1 MKKKVIALS
10 LLAAAVVGAGVLAG
24 CGSETPTEPVTEEQ
38 IVSAVVTEEG
48 RQEEALARAK
58 TLVAE
63 QALSYEQTVQ
73 ALGGEG
79 YTVNEAVYGT
89 SNCGADWDA
98 QAVRKAEEYLV
109 ADPDM
114 TADTL
119 AQKLEADGFSE
130 EEVQHGVDENRLLIR
145 MEIA

>member
-38 IVSAVVTEEG
+38 IVSTVVTEEG

-79 YTVNEAVYGT
+79 YTVNEAVYGA

>member
-10 LLAAAVVGAGVLAG
+10 LLAAAALSAGVLAG
-24 CGSETPTEPVTEEQ
+24 CGNEVPTESMPEEQ

-48 RQEEALARAK
+48 RKEEALARARV
-58 TLVAE
+58 LVRE

-79 YTVNEAVYGT
+79 YTVNEAVYGA
-89 SNCGADWDA
+89 SGCDADWDA

-109 ADPDM
+109 EDPEM
-114 TADTL
+114 TADVLT
-119 AQKLEADGFSE
+119 QKLEADGFSDE
-130 EEVQHGVDENRLLIR
+130 EIRYGVDENRLLIR